1 MAGSQREG
9 HLLPPPTAVVGQFV
23 KSLLPFAVLTLP
35 GLSVGRLQRRLR
47 KDPRV
52 EELESQVENPEPRDV
67 WNRSGEIHIYRD
79 PGFPRDRA
87 PLSHVGLGDLMIGL
101 FLVVPVVAIVGFAN
115 GFTVSD
121 RIQGAVALGLFLAI
135 VYFGDR
141 RHRNHVCG
149 EIRLSEDGTCELE
162 SKRRMISL
170 HVNQIESVKC
180 PNDPDSRAAYY
191 ILPGRKR
198 LRRAW
203 NDGLHRLPE
212 PPPEP
217 EPRRRPERF
226 PCRRLAGSGSAATER
241 GTLVDACFRG
251 ASSPDRGNPARHRL
265 ASQTLLGK

>member
-1 MAGSQREG
+1 
-9 HLLPPPTAVVGQFV
+9 
-23 KSLLPFAVLTLP
+23 VLTL
-35 GLSVGRLQRRLR
+35 LWVVFVGRLQRRLR

-191 ILPGRKR
+191 ISYQGGSVSVGHGMTDFTDFLSR
-198 LRRAW
+198 LQSLNPAV
-203 NDGLHRLPE
+203 DL
-212 PPPEP
+212 
-217 EPRRRPERF
+217 
-226 PCRRLAGSGSAATER
+226 SGSPADAWPGPGAPATER
-241 GTLVDACFRG
+241 GTLVDRFFRG
-251 ASSPDRGNPARHRL
+251 ALFPLIVVILLVYL